1 MSSENLHTPES
12 AAPAEADDFKL
23 IKGIGQGIENRLHT
37 AGILTFAQLAALS
50 PADIA
55 TFVADIIGMTVER
68 INKQNW
74 IGQARELASGPD
86 PTGQSNNIATHQHY
100 ATFIVELL
108 LDATNDVRRTR
119 VVHAQTT
126 AEEAWAGW
134 EEARV
139 MNFFVQHAELPQ
151 MIAPPKPTLGG
162 TFEVRELTISPAR
175 PDMQCSIL
183 PCNQPFDVRLLLDLT
198 KVIVPDHLSLDYAA
212 VIYAKELGGGARR
225 VAAKVRDT
233 ITPDCEVTI
242 DVMGAA
248 VPEGTYRLQA
258 EVTLAL
264 HMDEPTDPGI
274 AASLLAGCLLHTY

>member
-12 AAPAEADDFKL
+12 AAPTGADDFKL
-23 IKGIGQGIENRLHT
+23 IKGIGHGIESRLHT

-55 TFVADIIGMTVER
+55 AFVADIIGLTVER

-74 IGQARELASGPD
+74 IGQAREFASGQE
-86 PTGQSNNIATHQHY
+86 PTQQSNNVASHQHY

-119 VVHAQTT
+119 VVHAQTS

-134 EEARV
+134 EETRV
-139 MNFFVQHAELPQ
+139 MKFLTQHAELPQ
-151 MIAPPKPTLGG
+151 PIPPPTPTLGG
-162 TFEVRELTISPAR
+162 TFEVRELAILPER
-175 PDMQCSIL
+175 PDKQCNIL
-183 PCNQPFDVRLLLDLT
+183 PCNQPFDVRLLLDLA
-198 KVIVPDHLSLDYAA
+198 KMVIPDHLSLDYA
-212 VIYAKELGGGARR
+212 VVVYAKELGEGTRR
-225 VAAKVRDT
+225 VAANVCDT
-233 ITPDCEVTI
+233 ITPDREVTI
-242 DVMGAA
+242 DVMGAV

-264 HMDEPTDPGI
+264 HTEESPGPGI
-274 AASLLAGCLLHTY
+274 NASLLAGCLLHTY